1 MFLCVVLSALV
12 MLSFA
17 MIWGAREH
25 SVKSRSDA
33 IINLAGDSV
42 MSSFHR
48 EILTDYGLFMIE
60 NDGNAL
66 TGDLRAFALP
76 SLHSM
81 KNVRVSD
88 AKVDGS
94 RYCLVDPEPI
104 RQQILSY
111 MKTGGI
117 RLLPGKKKADPESIG
132 YHNLRHGPTIVSLPS
147 RQLPQ
152 DDLWDVLGKLD
163 RLKDLGDIFGEGTD
177 RFVLG
182 SYVLGTFNNCTGV
195 ADSDHFFHNEVEY
208 ILCGK
213 LTDSENEKAITRS
226 LTTLRFPSNLAHIY
240 SDAEKTSAL
249 TAAAEAI
256 APGPAGLALKAALA
270 AAWAYAESSNDA
282 ALLLEGKRVPVLKS
296 PDSWALDLDS
306 LMAFIAEG
314 VLDPGRYGGSEEAGS
329 NEAPVDGD
337 DPSVDGND
345 PEAMLK
351 KNRRVIHPQANKGL
365 TYEQYLRI
373 LLYFRDDPA
382 TVMRILD
389 LIQINIR
396 KDYDG
401 EFLIGEQSLGLS
413 IEMKINGR
421 MMSYDKVY

>member
-88 AKVDGS
+88 AKADGS

-117 RLLPGKKKADPESIG
+117 RLLPGKKKAVPESVG

-195 ADSDHFFHNEVEY
+195 ADGDHFFHNEVEY

-282 ALLLEGKRVPVLKS
+282 ALLLEGRRVPVLKS
-296 PDSWALDLDS
+296 PESWALDLDS

-314 VLDPGRYGGSEEAGS
+314 VLDPGRYAEDETAGS
-329 NEAPVDGD
+329 DDPPVDGD
-337 DPSVDGND
+337 DPSVDGDD

-413 IEMKINGR
+413 VKMKVNGR
-421 MMSYDKVY
+421 MMSYDKIY